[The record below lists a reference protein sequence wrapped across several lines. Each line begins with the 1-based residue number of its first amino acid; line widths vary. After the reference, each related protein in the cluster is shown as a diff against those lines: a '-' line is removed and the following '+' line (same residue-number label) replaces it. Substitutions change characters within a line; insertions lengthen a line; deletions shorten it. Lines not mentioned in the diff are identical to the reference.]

1 MSRPKLHSDEE
12 VLRKA
17 KAVLLQE
24 GPAAFTLS
32 DVAKAV
38 GMSRA
43 ALIQRFQDK
52 ATIHR
57 RIMEELTKEVRE
69 FFASSSGERHVQSL
83 WTFLRDMITGMDAEV
98 GEESYLLLFWGDIV
112 DPHLC
117 RLALE
122 RNELVRKAIAARMPP
137 TPHDPERASGLI
149 QSVIQGSYMRWMV
162 CKQGRLSEFMVS
174 EVHHLL
180 TVLYPDETL
189 AH

>member
-1 MSRPKLHSDEE
+1 
-12 VLRKA
+12 
-17 KAVLLQE
+17 
-24 GPAAFTLS
+24 
-32 DVAKAV
+32 
-38 GMSRA
+38 
-43 ALIQRFQDK
+43 
-52 ATIHR
+52 
-57 RIMEELTKEVRE
+57 MEELTKEVRE

-83 WTFLRDMITGMDAEV
+83 WTFLRDMITGMDADV